1 MIRFRR
7 MKIAVTADQP
17 LKAICR
23 VLESMGYKRIFGACV
38 ESKVKTIESYAD
50 GTFDTWVF
58 EDDYDT
64 TLADLNIKNAKNYF
78 IPLSSIEPQ
87 QLYASGLTS
96 WGLDEIKGFKE
107 DGYTFWS
114 YPDDVFIGDTV
125 ILSSLENLKELKIE
139 TSS

>member
-1 MIRFRR
+1 MIRFKR
-7 MKIAVTADQP
+7 MKIAITADQP
-17 LKAICR
+17 LKVVCR
-23 VLESMGYKRIFGACV
+23 VLESMGYKRIFGECD

-50 GTFDTWVF
+50 GTFDAWVF

-78 IPLSSIEPQ
+78 IPLSNIEPK
-87 QLYASGLTS
+87 QLYTSGLTS

-139 TSS
+139 TSP

>member
-1 MIRFRR
+1 
-7 MKIAVTADQP
+7 MKIAITADQP
-17 LKAICR
+17 LKVVCR
-23 VLESMGYKRIFGACV
+23 VLESMGYKRIFGECD

-50 GTFDTWVF
+50 GTFDAWVF

-78 IPLSSIEPQ
+78 IPLSNIEPK
-87 QLYASGLTS
+87 QLYTSGLTS

-139 TSS
+139 TSP